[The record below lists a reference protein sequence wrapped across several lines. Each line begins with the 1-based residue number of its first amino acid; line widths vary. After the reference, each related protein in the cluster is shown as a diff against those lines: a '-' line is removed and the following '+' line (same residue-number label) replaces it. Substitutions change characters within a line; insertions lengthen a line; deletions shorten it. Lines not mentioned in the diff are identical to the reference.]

1 MSIQSKTD
9 DELRA
14 DRRKKIILPCVIPM
28 HHKKNSGGFSRIR
41 DVKIN
46 IQSSSA
52 IVETHAVPFHICP
65 PLKKSYASQSG
76 SKPFGSFRD
85 QLTYVRENEDEEP
98 KRIHELVVDKKA
110 TERVNPRWANSNP
123 DATNEQIG
131 QIRPTISRPIGGR
144 RFTFE
149 EQLKCRAE
157 LPRFQCMK
165 ETAAARDAQ
174 VNGSQPMA
182 SGLHIHRQTITPISG
197 LDRTEQDQL
206 DSNRYMAWLGGQL
219 TLQSQSQT
227 GGFHRQRDVA
237 SSTYYNK
244 VANQSTVQNAEERK
258 ADREKRLAALNEID
272 DLEQNFATDSVTE
285 TIQLPTKNIEET
297 NSDEEESEIEDEEE
311 V

>member
-1 MSIQSKTD
+1 MSVQPKTA

-14 DRRKKIILPCVIPM
+14 DRRKKIILPCVIPWESGSN
-28 HHKKNSGGFSRIR
+28 KFASQKNSGGFSRIR

-76 SKPFGSFRD
+76 SKPFGSFRE
-85 QLTYVRENEDEEP
+85 QLTFEDEEP

-131 QIRPTISRPIGGR
+131 QKRPTISRPVGGR

-206 DSNRYMAWLGGQL
+206 DSNRYMSWLGGQL

-237 SSTYYNK
+237 NTTYYNK
-244 VANQSTVQNAEERK
+244 VASAQNAEERK
-258 ADREKRLAALNEID
+258 SRSRKAIGRIERKRRPGTKLRHRQCDRNHTVANK
-272 DLEQNFATDSVTE
+272 
-285 TIQLPTKNIEET
+285 
-297 NSDEEESEIEDEEE
+297 ED
-311 V
+311 